1 MPVTSSDFV
10 YYGGFHI
17 FSSAV
22 FLTTSTGSG
31 SLASTWL
38 YYGGFHVFQNSTVAF
53 VTTSSGA
60 VVTTFRKMITHHYLT
75 RLSDIRV

>member
-1 MPVTSSDFV
+1 MPVTSSEFV

-22 FLTTSTGSG
+22 FVTTSSG
-31 SLASTWL
+31 PTLSSTWI
-38 YYGGFHVFQNSTVAF
+38 YWGGFHVFQLTTLAP

-60 VVTTFRKMITHHYLT
+60 AVSTFRHLITHHYLT
-75 RLSDIRV
+75 RLSDIRF

>member
-10 YYGGFHI
+10 YYGGFHV

-22 FLTTSTGSG
+22 FLTTSSG

-38 YYGGFHVFQNSTVAF
+38 YYGGFHVFQNSTVAQ
-53 VTTSSGA
+53 VSTSTGA
-60 VVTTFRKMITHHYLT
+60 SATTFRHLITHHYLT
-75 RLSDIRV
+75 RLSDIRF

>member
-22 FLTTSTGSG
+22 FLSTSTGNP
-31 SLASTWL
+31 ASTWL

-53 VTTSSGA
+53 VSTSSGA

>member
-10 YYGGFHI
+10 YYGGFHV

-22 FLTTSTGSG
+22 FLSTVTPTST
-31 SLASTWL
+31 WI
-38 YYGGFHVFQNSTVAF
+38 YWGGFHVFQLTTLAP

-60 VVTTFRKMITHHYLT
+60 AVSTFRHLITHHYLT
-75 RLSDIRV
+75 RLSDIRF